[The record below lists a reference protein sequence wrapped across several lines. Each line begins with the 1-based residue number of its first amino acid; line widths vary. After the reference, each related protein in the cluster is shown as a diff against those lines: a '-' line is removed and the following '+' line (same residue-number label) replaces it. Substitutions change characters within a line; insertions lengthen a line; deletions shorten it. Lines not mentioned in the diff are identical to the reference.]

1 MVYIQGGGNGYQ
13 VVSHTAGVDYI
24 IVDTAS
30 FDIAWDT
37 WVNKITKP

>member
-1 MVYIQGGGNGYQ
+1 MVFIQSGGNGYQ
-13 VVSHTAGVDYI
+13 VVSHTAGVDNI
-24 IVDTAS
+24 IVDTDC